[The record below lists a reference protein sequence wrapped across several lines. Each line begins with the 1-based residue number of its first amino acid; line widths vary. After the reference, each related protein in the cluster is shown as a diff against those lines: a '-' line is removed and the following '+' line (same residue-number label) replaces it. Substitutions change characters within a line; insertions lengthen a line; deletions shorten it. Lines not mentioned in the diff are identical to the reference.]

1 MLETWRGGPLGALI
15 GGVVVLL
22 LCAYDLGSKGV
33 NAEGQ
38 GQAFAVSVS
47 LGADLR
53 SIAQQRYRAVEKTI
67 VHGGPSSFMPDTTAF
82 ATGSLL
88 VLAAFLASNRARS
101 SQIARRSGGIREPQY
116 QTHDRKWWHIK
127 EDRDPTTLPHWQRD
141 FGYGHKVLQLTM
153 IADRKKQRRTFWD
166 VRVLKQVKDG
176 YQIEMLNSG
185 LIGFCPSLQEGP
197 APLKEGDVV
206 KMECI
211 AAPQKR
217 VNNER
222 GPWLKRP
229 AMGLKH
235 PIFSHKN
242 YLNAMTQIEKAKEL
256 KAGDIVDCTVHKKIG
271 KGILMNLD
279 DSKPGCHGMLAMVDI
294 SRLKSS
300 HKWCTKMFP
309 PGTKMKCY
317 VIHSCERS
325 GRITLGTKELEDDD
339 HMGWM
344 ISFPERVMANAEN
357 GKRLYE
363 EKREAYIQW
372 LQR

>member
-1 MLETWRGGPLGALI
+1 MG
-15 GGVVVLL
+15 
-22 LCAYDLGSKGV
+22 
-33 NAEGQ
+33 
-38 GQAFAVSVS
+38 FAVSVS
-47 LGADLR
+47 LGASLR

-67 VHGGPSSFMPDTTAF
+67 VHGGPSSFVPDTTAF

-88 VLAAFLASNRARS
+88 VLAAFLASNRARR

-116 QTHDRKWWHIK
+116 HTHDRKWWHVK
-127 EDRDPTTLPHWQRD
+127 EDRDPTSLPRWQRD
-141 FGYGHKVLQLTM
+141 VRYGHKVLQLTM

-166 VRVLKQVKDG
+166 VRVLKSNPDG
-176 YQIEMLNSG
+176 VEIEMLNSG
-185 LIGFCPSLQEGP
+185 LIGFCPKTLEGP
-197 APLKEGDVV
+197 ERLKVGEVV

-211 AAPQKR
+211 KAPFQR
-217 VNNER
+217 VNTKV

-229 AMGLKH
+229 SMYTSN
-235 PIFSHKN
+235 PIFSHWN
-242 YLNAMTQIEKAKEL
+242 YLSAMTQIEKAKEL
-256 KAGDIVDCTVHKKIG
+256 KAGDIVECTVHKKIG

-279 DSKPGCHGMLAMVDI
+279 DSKLGCFGMLAMVDI

-309 PGTKMKCY
+309 AGTKMKCY

-325 GRITLGTKELEDDD
+325 GRITLGTKEFEDDD

-363 EKREAYIQW
+363 EKREAYIKW